1 MESSKTQLQDM
12 GFTDEQITNAINST
26 NSTDIEVLITYIES
40 QTSDNPQPQQQ
51 QAAAQQFDSIT
62 KYVSEEHV
70 AILMSEG
77 HSKNVAEK
85 SLLLSQNQGV
95 EAAKQWIEEHK
106 NDQDFEEELQIVGN
120 GKKISP
126 EEAAFKAR
134 ELQQK
139 LREKRR
145 IAEEQAAFEQEKN
158 RIASGKA
165 MNDVRRELDEQKKK
179 LEAQKAKRER
189 EQFLKDKQ
197 EMEEQLRR
205 EKEARFGKSYA
216 QPSQQQQQQKKYS
229 PIELFEL
236 GIKQIKVAYPPDL
249 IPDTA
254 YNSLTLIQKILE
266 NILKNPQEE
275 KFRKISLTS
284 QAYLTKIEQVLGAR
298 NALDGL
304 GFEENNGF
312 YVFQSADVSN
322 LQKAISIVQ
331 TELK

>member
-1 MESSKTQLQDM
+1 MENPKTYLQEM
-12 GFTDEQITNAINST
+12 GFTEEQITNAINST

-51 QAAAQQFDSIT
+51 QAPAQQLDSIT
-62 KYVSEEHV
+62 KYVNEEHV

-85 SLLLSQNQGV
+85 SLLFSQNLGV
-95 EAAKQWIEEHK
+95 EAAKKWIEEHK
-106 NDQDFEEELQIVGN
+106 NDQDFEEELQIVGT

-145 IAEEQAAFEQEKN
+145 IAEEQAALEQEKN

-165 MNDVRRELDEQKKK
+165 MNDVRRELEEQKKK
-179 LEAQKAKRER
+179 QEALRAKRER

-205 EKEARFGKSYA
+205 EKEARFGKSYT
-216 QPSQQQQQQKKYS
+216 QSNQQQQQQKNYS

-254 YNSLTLIQKILE
+254 YNSLSLIQKVLE

-284 QAYLTKIEQVLGAR
+284 QAYLTKIDQVLGAR

-304 GFEENNGF
+304 GFQENNGF
-312 YVFQSADVSN
+312 YVYQNADVSN

-331 TELK
+331 NELK

>member
-1 MESSKTQLQDM
+1 MDNAKTSLLEM
-12 GFTDEQITNAINST
+12 GFTEEQITNAINST
-26 NSTDIEVLITYIES
+26 NSYDIGVLLTYIENQS
-40 QTSDNPQPQQQ
+40 QDNPQTQTQSQQQ
-51 QAAAQQFDSIT
+51 QQLDSIS
-62 KYVSEEHV
+62 KYVNEEHV
-70 AILMSEG
+70 AILMSQG
-77 HSKNVAEK
+77 YSKNVSEK
-85 SLLLSQNQGV
+85 SLLLSNNQGV
-95 EAAKQWIEEHK
+95 DAAIKWIEEHK
-106 NDQDFEEELQIVGN
+106 NDQDFEEELQIVGS

-165 MNDVRRELDEQKKK
+165 MNDVRRELEEQKKK
-179 LEAQKAKRER
+179 QEALKAKRER

-205 EKEARFGKSYA
+205 EKEARFGKSYT
-216 QPSQQQQQQKKYS
+216 QQQQQQQQKKYS

-254 YNSLTLIQKILE
+254 FNSLSLILKILE
-266 NILKNPQEE
+266 NIYKNPQEE

-284 QAYLTKIEQVLGAR
+284 QAYLNKIDAIIGAR
-298 NALDGL
+298 TALDGL
-304 GFEENNGF
+304 GFIQNDGF
-312 YVFQSADVSN
+312 YVFQNVDVSI
-322 LQKAISIVQ
+322 LQKAIAIVQ
-331 TELK
+331 NELK